1 MAVKFLSEAW
11 AAQLQER
18 LNGDPSFGKAV
29 AGQTVAIHQVIA
41 TREGS
46 VDYWLKVADGVVT
59 LGVGSIDDADAT
71 IEQDYATAVG
81 LARREINPVTAFMTG
96 KIRVQGN
103 LGTLMGLQA
112 ALGLL
117 ADHMSAMDIEY

>member
-11 AAQLQER
+11 AAELQER
-18 LNGDPSFGKAV
+18 LNGDPAFGKAV
-29 AGQTVAIHQVIA
+29 AGQTVAIQQAIA
-41 TREGS
+41 TGDGP
-46 VDYWLKVADGVVT
+46 VDYWLKVADGVVS

-81 LARREINPVTAFMTG
+81 LARREVSPVAAFMTG
-96 KIRVQGN
+96 KIKVEGN
-103 LGTLMGLQA
+103 LGTLMALQS